1 MPALS
6 AIQMVGSR
14 LGWAVGSHAIFATS
28 DGNHWTK
35 QYASTEEFVGVDFIS
50 ATTGWVVG
58 ARSLLQTTDGGRS
71 WQPLGEPAKPL
82 RSVHFVSPSEGWGI
96 AGGTTPAMNH
106 GWLLPSSG
114 AIVVQTE
121 DGGRTWL
128 AMDSPADAQ
137 SVCFSDHNRGWL
149 GTAAGFLYASNDGG
163 QSWTKALE
171 MFEANASM
179 PRPTVIECAAPSAL
193 WALTTIPNAAAGHVP
208 YVAYA
213 TQDGKS
219 WRTVLSE
226 GQTTGNLLPGVP
238 YGPGSYPGSFSVVD
252 AMDAVFVGD
261 GPNTNIAACLIAG
274 NGGGTIRRTG
284 AIQNSP
290 ETFGA
295 AFVSI
300 TTGWVL
306 ARNFGGDY
314 IIAATTDSGY
324 HWSEQLAVA
333 PPSAG

>member
-1 MPALS
+1 
-6 AIQMVGSR
+6 MVGPR
-14 LGWAVGSHAIFATS
+14 LGWAVGSHAIFATT
-28 DGNHWTK
+28 DGSHWTK
-35 QYASTEEFVGVDFIS
+35 QYSSTEEYVGVDFIS

-58 ARSLLQTTDGGRS
+58 ARSLLGTTDGGRS
-71 WQPLGEPAKPL
+71 WQQLGEAVKPI
-82 RSVHFVSPSEGWGI
+82 RSIHFVSAREGWGI
-96 AGGTTPAMNH
+96 AGGGRPLMNH
-106 GWLLPSSG
+106 GWLLPSY
-114 AIVVQTE
+114 AAVLVKTD
-121 DGGRTWL
+121 DGGRTWPI
-128 AMDSPADAQ
+128 MDSPVDPVT
-137 SVCFSDHNRGWL
+137 VCFSDASHGWL
-149 GTAAGFLYASNDGG
+149 ATAGGFLYASGDGG
-163 QSWTKALE
+163 HTWAKALD
-171 MFEANASM
+171 MYQANATVQ
-179 PRPTVIECAAPSAL
+179 RPTLIECAAPSTL
-193 WALTTIPNAAAGHVP
+193 WALTILPEAAAGHVP

-226 GQTTGNLLPGVP
+226 GQTTANALPGVP
-238 YGPGSYPGSFSVVD
+238 FGPDSYPGSFSVVD
-252 AMDAVFVGD
+252 AVEAVFVGD
-261 GPNTNIAACLIAG
+261 GPNTNLAACLIAS
-274 NGGGTIRRTG
+274 NGGNTIRRTG

-295 AFVSI
+295 AFVNT